1 MVFERLKQAFT
12 GRVSTPPPGSSSSS
26 SSTSST
32 SSLSGDLHHSSD
44 SYYLKQYRA
53 EIKKFE
59 EDRKRAMQDFEKNKT
74 ARAWAF
80 LNSSSKPSKHNKVMP
95 NISDIERQAAKEFEA
110 ATNNHK
116 FELEQHHQQQQHSH
130 RKLNVYRDKFVEWSS
145 YSTAHG
151 IPNIFRLESRLL
163 KIIWI
168 LCFLASFAY
177 CSYTIVNIV
186 VVYLEYGVL
195 INQEVVSEA
204 PVDFPAVTVCNL
216 NAFDKR
222 NAQTYINQ
230 VLAKNNISYVS
241 DINRIDIPPTKVNN
255 LIKASIIGNKSFTDD
270 DIKSMGFSIDYMLLT
285 CYFNNVPCNQSDF
298 RWVYDFDYTNCWQFN
313 R

>member
-1 MVFERLKQAFT
+1 MVFEKLKDLS
-12 GRVSTPPPGSSSSS
+12 RKVSTPTSEREESRMDSSF
-26 SSTSST
+26 
-32 SSLSGDLHHSSD
+32 
-44 SYYLKQYRA
+44 YLKQYRA

-59 EDRKRAMQDFEKNKT
+59 EDRKKALHDFEKNKT

-80 LNSSSKPSKHNKVMP
+80 LNSGTITKMHNQVKPEVEDVEIGSKQVK
-95 NISDIERQAAKEFEA
+95 
-110 ATNNHK
+110 
-116 FELEQHHQQQQHSH
+116 ELEADSKSNNPAKIHLF
-130 RKLNVYRDKFVEWSS
+130 KEKFVEWSS

-168 LCFLASFAY
+168 ICFLASFAY

-186 VVYLEYGVL
+186 VVYLQYGVL
-195 INQEVVSEA
+195 INQEVVSEP

-222 NAQTYINQ
+222 NAQSYINQ

-241 DINRIDIPPTKVNN
+241 NINLIDIPPTQVNN
-255 LIKASIIGNKSFTDD
+255 LIKASIIANKSFTKA
-270 DIKSMGFSIDYMLLT
+270 DIINMGFTIDYMLLT